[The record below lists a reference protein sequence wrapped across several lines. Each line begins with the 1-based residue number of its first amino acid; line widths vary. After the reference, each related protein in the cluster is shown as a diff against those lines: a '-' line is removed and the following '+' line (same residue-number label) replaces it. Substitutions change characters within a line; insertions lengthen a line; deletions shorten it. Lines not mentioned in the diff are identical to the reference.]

1 MPNIHAGVKE
11 RTPNNLPPAS
21 RPPLAITIKVNEQ
34 SMDKSNDVPAADGRE
49 ANVCA
54 DAAEGGLSR
63 RQALVAIASAAACA
77 TGVVAD
83 RAVAGAAAAKPSAGS
98 DAKTAFIDD
107 LIARMTVEEKVGQLR
122 LISIGREMPHAQ
134 LMDEIAA
141 GRIGGTFNTVV
152 RQANRPLQAA
162 AVERSRLK
170 IPIFFAYDIVHGH
183 RTIFPLPLG
192 LAASF
197 DIAAVERVARFS
209 AIEACADGL
218 DMTFAPMVDI
228 SHDPRWGRTSE
239 GFGEDPYLV
248 CECARASVRGF
259 QGNALDSSD
268 SIMATVKHFALYG
281 AVEGGRDYNTVDMS
295 PLRMHQVYLPPYRA
309 AIDAGAGGVMVALNS
324 INGVPATANVWLL
337 QDLLRKQWGFRGVTV
352 SDHGAIDELQR
363 HGVARN
369 EREAAKLALKAGV
382 DQSMADQIYLTQLPG
397 LIAAGEIAIA
407 EIDAR
412 VREVLGAKYDLGLFA
427 NPFLRMGSPADDPV
441 DDKADSRLHR
451 APAREIARQTIVLLE
466 NRNQTLPLKKTGTI
480 ALVGP
485 LADSGIDILGTWSA
499 QGVPELAVTLR
510 AGIEKAIEGKAR
522 LLMARGANI
531 ADDPH
536 IVAHLNNLN
545 WDRPEVVQ
553 DPRSPQ
559 ALIDEAVALASKAD
573 VVIAAVGESRGMSHE
588 SSSRVSLDLPG
599 SQRALLQALKA
610 TGKPLVVVL
619 MNGRPL
625 AIGWEKDNAD
635 AMLETWYP
643 GSEGGHAIAD
653 VLFGDHNPS
662 AKLPI
667 SFPRSVG
674 QIPIYYN
681 HLRIGRPAPE
691 SGFGNYTSQYFE
703 EPNGPL
709 YPFGYGLSYSR
720 FTLSGLK
727 LSADRVPRGQTL
739 TAEATLRNEGPYQGA
754 NVVQLYIR
762 DTTAS
767 VTRPVKELKGFQKV
781 TLGPGESR
789 VIRFEIGEDQ
799 LKFVNADL
807 REVVESGHFNV
818 QLGLDSRDVLEGSF
832 ELE

>member
-1 MPNIHAGVKE
+1 MPNIDAGVKK
-11 RTPNNLPPAS
+11 RAPKTSA
-21 RPPLAITIKVNEQ
+21 RALATTIKVNEQ
-34 SMDKSNDVPAADGRE
+34 SMDKSNGVPTVDGRE
-49 ANVCA
+49 ANFRA
-54 DAAEGGLSR
+54 DAAEDGLSR
-63 RQALVAIASAAACA
+63 RQALVAIASVAACA
-77 TGVVAD
+77 TGLVAD
-83 RAVAGAAAAKPSAGS
+83 LAMAGAVGPKTSADPGV
-98 DAKTAFIDD
+98 KKAFIDD
-107 LIARMTVEEKVGQLR
+107 LISRMTVEEKVGQLR
-122 LISIGREMPHAQ
+122 LISISREMSHAQ
-134 LMDEIAA
+134 LADEIAA

-152 RQANRPLQAA
+152 RQDNRPLQAA

-170 IPIFFAYDIVHGH
+170 IPIYFAYDIVHGH
-183 RTIFPLPLG
+183 RTVFPLPLG

-197 DIAAVERVARFS
+197 DMMAVERVARIS

-248 CECARASVRGF
+248 SECARASVRGF
-259 QGNALDSSD
+259 QGKSLDSSD

-309 AIDAGAGGVMVALNS
+309 AIDEGAGGVMVALNS
-324 INGVPATANVWLL
+324 INGVPATSNVWLL

-352 SDHGAIDELQR
+352 SDHGAIDELRR
-363 HGVARN
+363 HGVARD

-382 DQSMADQIYLTQLPG
+382 DQSMADELYLKELPG
-397 LIAAGEIAIA
+397 LIAAGEIAMA

-427 NPFLRMGSPADDPV
+427 NPFLRMGSPADDPA
-441 DDKADSRLHR
+441 DAKANSRLHR
-451 APAREIARQTIVLLE
+451 TPARDIARDTIVLLE
-466 NRNQTLPLKKTGTI
+466 NRNQTLPLKKAGTI

-485 LADSGIDILGTWSA
+485 LADSGIDIIGTWSA
-499 QGVPELAVTLR
+499 QGIPELAVTLR
-510 AGIEKAIEGKAR
+510 AGIEEAIEGKAR
-522 LLMARGANI
+522 LIMARGANI
-531 ADDPH
+531 TDDPNV
-536 IVAHLNNLN
+536 VAHINHLN
-545 WDRPEVVQ
+545 WDRPEIVQ

-559 ALIDEAVALASKAD
+559 ALIDEAVALAGKAD
-573 VVIAAVGESRGMSHE
+573 VVIAAVGESRGMAHE

-625 AIGWEKDNAD
+625 TISWEKDNVD
-635 AMLETWYP
+635 AMLEAWYP
-643 GSEGGHAIAD
+643 GTEGGHAIAD
-653 VLFGDHNPS
+653 VLFGDYNPS

-691 SGFGNYTSQYFE
+691 NGFGNYTSQYFE

-709 YPFGYGLSYSR
+709 YPFGFGLSFSR
-720 FTLSGLK
+720 FTLSDLK
-727 LSADRVPRGQTL
+727 LSASRISHGQTL
-739 TAEATLRNEGPYQGA
+739 TAEAMLNNEGRYEGA
-754 NVVQLYIR
+754 NIVQLYIR
-762 DTTAS
+762 DTSAS
-767 VTRPVKELKGFQKV
+767 IARAVKELKGFQKV
-781 TLGPGESR
+781 SLKPGESR
-789 VIRFEIGEDQ
+789 VVRFTIGEDQ

-818 QLGLDSRDVLEGSF
+818 QIGLDSRDVLEGSF
-832 ELE
+832 EYE